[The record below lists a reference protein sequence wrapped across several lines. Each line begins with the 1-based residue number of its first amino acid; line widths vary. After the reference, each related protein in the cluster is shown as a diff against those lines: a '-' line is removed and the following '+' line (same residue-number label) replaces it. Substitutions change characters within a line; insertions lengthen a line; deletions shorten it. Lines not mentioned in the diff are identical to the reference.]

1 MNRLQ
6 KKCFI
11 ASTSLHLMLALVFV
25 VCSAF
30 LSSNSGSK
38 PENVQIINFVPVMT
52 TDLPV
57 APNPGAS
64 AAPATPVPTPPVPTP
79 PVPTPPAQPV
89 PNTPAVEPVRE
100 RTHPVVPDFTRAGSK
115 PTTPPKP
122 KPAASTE
129 NSDQA
134 ARQRVLDQIRRA
146 QQAIG
151 SSMSGSTRIELSG
164 AGTTGV
170 PYSNWLSA
178 IVSIYQHSWQM
189 PAGITQDF
197 PPVRTSI
204 TIARDGSVISKRM
217 TGSSGIPEV
226 DASIQETL
234 ERITQTVPLPE
245 GAKESERTVI
255 INFNK
260 DKSG

>member
-11 ASTSLHLMLALVFV
+11 ASTSLHLLLVLVFL

-30 LSSNSGSK
+30 LASNSRPSS
-38 PENVQIINFVPVMT
+38 ENVQIINFVPMVTM
-52 TDLPV
+52 DGPV
-57 APNPGAS
+57 TPNPGAS
-64 AAPATPVPTPPVPTP
+64 AAPPAPAPIPAPPA
-79 PVPTPPAQPV
+79 PTPPAQPV
-89 PNTPAVEPVRE
+89 RNTPAVEPVRE
-100 RTHPVVPDFTRAGSK
+100 PKHVVVPDFTKAGSK
-115 PTTPPKP
+115 STTPPKT
-122 KPAASTE
+122 KPSVSTE

-134 ARQRVLDQIRRA
+134 ARQRIADQFRQA
-146 QQAIG
+146 THAIG
-151 SSMSGSTRIELSG
+151 SSMSGSTKIELSG
-164 AGTTGV
+164 SGTVGV
-170 PYSNWLSA
+170 ADWLSA
-178 IVSIYQHSWQM
+178 VVSIYQRTWQM
-189 PAGITQDF
+189 PVGITQDF

-245 GAKESERTVI
+245 AAKEDERTVI
-255 INFNK
+255 INFTK
-260 DKSG
+260 DKTG